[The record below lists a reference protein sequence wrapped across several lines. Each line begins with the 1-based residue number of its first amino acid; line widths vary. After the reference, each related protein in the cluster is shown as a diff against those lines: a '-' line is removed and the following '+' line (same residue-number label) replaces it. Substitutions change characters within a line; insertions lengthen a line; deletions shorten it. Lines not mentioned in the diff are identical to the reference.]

1 MVRNVSRLTAGLMS
15 VIAAAV
21 ATLSPAAAQDDRAT
35 KAVFESRHLE
45 LIPAGSE
52 VTYVYEKK
60 GSDERLVGKNFED
73 NIRLGVTKVAEDG
86 KRDITFK
93 VFTGNNA
100 RDPQA
105 WPDFTINPL
114 FIWYLDRSVESM
126 AALAGGNQNYF
137 KQRVRETF
145 AKGAPVEDVKV
156 DYEGK
161 QVSAMKIEIVPF
173 ATDTNIKK
181 MQGFENTKFTIILS
195 PEIPG
200 YFYDLATDFK
210 STAAAG
216 PNLNLHIKL
225 ATLGPQK

>member
-1 MVRNVSRLTAGLMS
+1 MVRYMSRLVSGLLA
-15 VIAAAV
+15 VLAATAAV
-21 ATLSPAAAQDDRAT
+21 QSPAAAQDDRAA
-35 KAVFESRHLE
+35 KAVFETRHLE

-52 VTYVYEKK
+52 ITYRFEKK
-60 GSDERLVGKNFED
+60 GSDERLVGKNYED
-73 NIRLGVTKVAEDG
+73 DIRLGVTKVAGDG

-93 VFTGNNA
+93 VFTGENA

-114 FIWYLDRSVESM
+114 FIWYLDRSVETM

-145 AKGAPVEDVKV
+145 AKGTAVEDMKV

-161 QVSAMKIEIVPF
+161 QVAALKIELVPF
-173 ATDTNIKK
+173 ATDTNTKK
-181 MQGFENTKFTIILS
+181 MQGFENTKFTIIVS

-200 YFYDLATDFK
+200 YFYDLNTAFK

-216 PNLNLHIKL
+216 PNVDLHIKM